1 MWVAYLDESSADE
14 RRYMTMAAVL
24 CVEAAIPQL
33 TAGFDAVVAGAAER
47 YGTSLDAEIHVTAMV
62 SRIDGWEDL
71 PDVSAAVNLV
81 HEAIDVMCGI
91 DEIQFVTRGLD
102 VVKQRA
108 KGYPEVWG
116 PRRVSMQHVL
126 EYCNEVMRNRGSF
139 MVVADDMAKPDEHR
153 NLLKLYRQTG
163 TPGFRH
169 STLERVLD
177 NIYFMRRITLAV
189 YRRLTYWLECTV
201 DGRHKTT
208 RLTRAPSK
216 PPTQCG
222 KSSGRAARFAPT
234 DAGPNAIGN

>member
-1 MWVAYLDESSADE
+1 
-14 RRYMTMAAVL
+14 MTMAAML
-24 CVEAAIPQL
+24 CSEAAIPQL

-47 YGTSLDAEIHVTAMV
+47 YGTSPDAEIHVTAMV

-91 DEIQFVTRGLD
+91 DEVQFVTRGLD

-153 NLLKLYRQTG
+153 NLLNLYRQTG

-177 NIYFMRRITLAV
+177 NIYFMPSHYARGLQAADVLAGVHRR
-189 YRRLTYWLECTV
+189 WQ
-201 DGRHKTT
+201 
-208 RLTRAPSK
+208 
-216 PPTQCG
+216 TQDDT
-222 KSSGRAARFAPT
+222 T
-234 DAGPNAIGN
+234 DARSVEATNAMWRKFWDSGKLRAYGCWP